1 MKTELFTSA
10 IKSRN
15 KLRFLYN
22 LEEVIMEPYYVTQ
35 NRAGKKVLYGRLS
48 SSYEIKMFEYE
59 QIVNIK
65 ILDNTKF
72 SPIIPILP
80 IAS

>member
-22 LEEVIMEPYYVTQ
+22 LEEVIMEPYYTTQ
-35 NRAGKKVLYGRLS
+35 NRAGKKVLFGRIN
-48 SSYEIKMFEYE
+48 SSYEIKMFEYD
-59 QIVNIK
+59 QIINIRV
-65 ILDNTKF
+65 LDHTKF